1 MAKSLEVVTLDV
13 GGATYGRGG
22 CSRFCCNTQRHQGLL
37 LSCPYDIEGA
47 VLRVP
52 LVVEAVDVHTLEEDD
67 TFAGALGYHGMKMLL
82 LHCWRLCNSFLV
94 NIEMWNKR
102 CI

>member
-1 MAKSLEVVTLDV
+1 MEEV
-13 GGATYGRGG
+13 GATGFAATPKG
-22 CSRFCCNTQRHQGLL
+22 TKDLL

-47 VLRVP
+47 VLLVP

-82 LHCWRLCNSFLV
+82 LHCWRLCNSFLST
-94 NIEMWNKR
+94 
-102 CI
+102 